1 MRRTCIGAAVF
12 LVAMAVA
19 LMAGSEGKE
28 PPVKNVIL
36 IGWDGAGRQ
45 NVKEGLEAGYL
56 PALQRLKD
64 EGSLVAIDIL
74 RTTDTKAG
82 WTQILTGYE
91 PEKTGVFSNK
101 RYEPIPKGYTLFER
115 LEKFFGPSKILTA
128 AVISKKVNMG
138 TDGPRIVPLKKGQKA
153 KYQVTLDGKDY
164 EAFPGKPYFHTHGAV
179 DIFINGLHWDK
190 DVGKKAL
197 ALIEQNKD
205 RRFFFFVHFGEVDR
219 KGHMFGENSS
229 RYVDAMKSADTWTG
243 RILDKLEAL
252 GMDEETL
259 VYVTSD
265 HGFDEDGVKH
275 FDAPYVW
282 LATNDGGVMRRGN
295 REDIAPTIMSRFG
308 MDLDSVEPALDGK
321 PLTQPFTPPIW

>member
-1 MRRTCIGAAVF
+1 MKRACIAAAFF
-12 LVAMAVA
+12 LLTMAIA
-19 LMAGSEGKE
+19 LMAGSEPGPE
-28 PPVKNVIL
+28 VRNVIL

-45 NVKEGLEAGYL
+45 NVREGLEAGYL

-64 EGSLVAIDIL
+64 EGALVAIDVT

-101 RYEPIPKGYTLFER
+101 RYEPIAKGYTLFER
-115 LEKFFGPSKILTA
+115 LERFLGPSKILTA
-128 AVISKKVNMG
+128 AVISKDKNMG
-138 TDGPRIVPLKKGQKA
+138 TGAPRIEPLKKGQEATYK
-153 KYQVTLDGKDY
+153 VTLDGKDY
-164 EAFPGKPYFHTHGAV
+164 EAFPGKPYFHTQDGV

-190 DVGKKAL
+190 DVGEKTL
-197 ALIEQNKD
+197 ALLEENGH

-219 KGHMFGENSS
+219 KGHMFGEDSE
-229 RYVDAMKSADTWTG
+229 RYVDAMKSADAWTG

-252 GMDEETL
+252 GIDDETL
-259 VYVTSD
+259 VYVTAD
-265 HGFDEDGVKH
+265 HGFDEGRDKH

-282 LATNDGGVMRRGN
+282 LATNDRGVTRRGL
-295 REDIAPTIMSRFG
+295 REDIAPTIMDRFG
-308 MDLDSVEPALDGK
+308 MDLDAVEPALDGT